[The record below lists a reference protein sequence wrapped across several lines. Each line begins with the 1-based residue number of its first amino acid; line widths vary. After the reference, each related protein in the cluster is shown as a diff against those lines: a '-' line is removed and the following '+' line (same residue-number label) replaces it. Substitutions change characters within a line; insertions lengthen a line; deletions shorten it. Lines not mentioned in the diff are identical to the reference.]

1 MDTSDKIR
9 VRIKMLGGRIDD
21 GVLEY
26 LAQKS
31 LLAAKGFCNV
41 DEFPDEAGTFLA
53 EWAQDDDDFYRK
65 LGSVS
70 DQERHE
76 WINSQI
82 QEFFKRMEGEQ
93 T

>member
-41 DEFPDEAGTFLA
+41 DEFPDEAETFLA
-53 EWAQDDDDFYRK
+53 EWAAADYLTETDGYSKQWERMRK
-65 LGSVS
+65 DAEAGLL
-70 DQERHE
+70 RFRRIM
-76 WINSQI
+76 W
-82 QEFFKRMEGEQ
+82 
-93 T
+93 